1 MTTQNIIAKVLVFVS
16 NVCRIEVTPELAKL
30 AKPGITLIPDAV
42 LAPRQI
48 KLVER
53 EPGDKFTF
61 PATMKWHRDAFI
73 PAVTRE
79 VADDLVARGEATY
92 EEQSLL
98 CYSMAEYLAANAVKA
113 PTARRWLSP
122 GPSFPAAKSQ
132 RNSKPTPRGPLRPPT
147 SVWSSNLAGC
157 LLHPCLQIRVIP
169 CYFKHSFEV
178 AGVLFIF
185 IV

>member
-98 CYSMAEYLAANAVKA
+98 CYSMADYMADNHVKANADALAKAKAAAEEGADPVIVAVIGENRSPLAFARNVVSGCQKPEELEADAKGAIEAANV
-113 PTARRWLSP
+113 
-122 GPSFPAAKSQ
+122 
-132 RNSKPTPRGPLRPPT
+132 
-147 SVWSSNLAGC
+147 C
-157 LLHPCLQIRVIP
+157 LV
-169 CYFKHSFEV
+169 E
-178 AGVLFIF
+178 
-185 IV
+185 